1 MSNHF
6 ESIEQAIAV
15 LQDASRRELDRTS
28 AASFLAE
35 AGTPEAIDALISV
48 LSDDDYGVR
57 WAAAEG
63 LARLGAK
70 AAPEVLRALLSPDAD
85 DRVREAA
92 HHIFKNN
99 GDLLIRTEAR
109 PLVKALETTSTG
121 VDDLTEAGKLL
132 KKLTA

>member
-15 LQDASRRELDRTS
+15 LKDTSRRELERTA
-28 AASFLAE
+28 AASYLAE
-35 AGTPEAIDALISV
+35 QGTPEAIDALISV
-48 LSDDDYGVR
+48 LSDDDFGVR

-63 LARLGAK
+63 LAKLGAK
-70 AAPEVLRALLSPDAD
+70 AAPAVLRALLSPDAD
-85 DRVREAA
+85 ERLREAA

-99 GDLLIRTEAR
+99 GDLLIRAEAQS
-109 PLVKALETTSTG
+109 LVKALETPVG

-132 KKLTA
+132 QKLTA